1 MDNPPSQPANTASAA
16 PEAEVLKPRPVDVA
30 TAAGTPPAPTASN
43 PATVGKKPRRGS
55 HLPSHKATFIGL
67 AVIITI
73 LAINVAILGFVIR
86 KQDKD
91 KDLFNKGQV
100 SISTEE
106 LNRLGI
112 NRSVIGDSGVEL
124 VVAPDA
130 QFKGKVS
137 ISGDTTISSPVV
149 LNAKLTAADGSLTQL
164 QAGNTA
170 LEELNVN
177 GKSSLSD
184 LVLRKDLV
192 VSGLT
197 HLQGQATFSQAVAVN
212 NSLSVTGNLIV
223 GGQLSVSTF
232 SVQNLAIG
240 KHIITSGG
248 TPSVSKGSAVGSNGT
263 VTISGNDTAGTVSIN
278 VGTGASG
285 GTLANINFKTQYGGS
300 PKVVISPV
308 GTGGLFYVTS
318 IGTDGF
324 SIGVNSALSP
334 GGYKINYIVVQ

>member
-100 SISTEE
+100 SISSED

-112 NRSVIGDSGVEL
+112 NRTVIGDSGVEL

-130 QFKGKVS
+130 QFKGKVN
-137 ISGDTTISSPVV
+137 ISGDTTLSSPVV
-149 LNAKLTAADGSLTQL
+149 FNSKATGTDASFTQL

-170 LEELNVN
+170 LQELNVN

-184 LVLRKDLV
+184 LVIRKDLV
-192 VSGLT
+192 VTGLT
-197 HLQGQATFSQAVAVN
+197 HLQGQSTFSQAVAIN
-212 NSLSVTGNLIV
+212 NSLSVTGNVVV

-232 SVQNLAIG
+232 SVQNIVIRSHIG
-240 KHIITSGG
+240 TSG
-248 TPSVSKGSAVGSNGT
+248 S
-263 VTISGNDTAGTVSIN
+263 
-278 VGTGASG
+278 
-285 GTLANINFKTQYGGS
+285 
-300 PKVVISPV
+300 
-308 GTGGLFYVTS
+308 FYLTS

-324 SIGVNSALSP
+324 SIAVTSGLSP
-334 GGYKINYIVVQ
+334 GGYKFNYIVVQ